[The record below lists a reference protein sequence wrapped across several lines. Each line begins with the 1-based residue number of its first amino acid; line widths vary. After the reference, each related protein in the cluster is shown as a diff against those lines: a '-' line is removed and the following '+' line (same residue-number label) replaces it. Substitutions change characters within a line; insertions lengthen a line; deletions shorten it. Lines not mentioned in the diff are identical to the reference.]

1 MHVVELPSSVVKRVG
16 LDGLTIKAALAIGFS
31 LTVSVWAFTG
41 YFFTQRMSAVESD
54 AAAIAAR
61 YMRAQEVLS
70 NIGSQILVSSVL
82 LRDALLDP
90 ESSGTERQRTKL
102 DDTYSALDHELEAYV
117 PVLDSR
123 EERAQISRLRD
134 EIRSFRITA
143 GQVLSSETYKAPGGA
158 RVALNTEVV
167 PKRES
172 IIRISEEI
180 RALNRTALIN
190 QQAIIADIHR
200 VAERRSWQW
209 LGVALAISLGIAV
222 LATAYSG
229 HLEGRLRRQQA
240 VEAQNSRHLQML
252 SAKLITAQE
261 EERQTIA
268 RELHDEVGQT
278 LTAIKLEL
286 AVAKRRLNASG
297 AAGELLDDA
306 QAIADSAL
314 HTVRDLSHLLHPALL
329 DDLGL
334 VAALGWYLESFSKRS
349 GVHTRLDQYAVEA
362 RLPADVE
369 LAAYRIVQEATTNV
383 ARHANARNCWVTL
396 RRDSGRLRITI
407 EDDGNGFDA
416 NFVEATAGRRGLGLL
431 GMRERAAQLKGTVR
445 IDTALGAG
453 TRVYVS
459 LPGRPDTRRS
469 ESDG

>member
-1 MHVVELPSSVVKRVG
+1 MVKQFT
-16 LDGLTIKAALAIGFS
+16 LDGLTIKTALAIGFS
-31 LTVSVWAFTG
+31 LTVSVWVFTG
-41 YFFTQRMSAVESD
+41 YLFTQRMSAVESD
-54 AAAIAAR
+54 LAAIATR

-70 NIGSQILVSSVL
+70 NIGSQVLNSSVL

-90 ESSGTERQRTKL
+90 DGTSTELHRTRL
-102 DDTYSALDHELEAYV
+102 HDAHIALDRELDAYV

-123 EERAQISRLRD
+123 EERAQIARLRD
-134 EIRSFRITA
+134 EIRAFRVTA
-143 GQVLSSETYKAPGGA
+143 TQVLRSETYKSPVGA
-158 RVALNTEVV
+158 RAALTEVV

-190 QQAIIADIHR
+190 QQTIIADIHR
-200 VAERRSWQW
+200 VAERRSWQL
-209 LGVALAISLGIAV
+209 LGAALAFSLGIAV
-222 LATAYSG
+222 LATVYSAR
-229 HLEGRLRRQQA
+229 LEKRLRLQQA
-240 VEAQNSRHLQML
+240 VEVQNSRHLQLL

-261 EERQTIA
+261 EERQSLA

-278 LTAIKLEL
+278 LTAIKVEL
-286 AVAKRRLNASG
+286 AVAERRLNASG
-297 AAGELLDDA
+297 AAGELLKDA
-306 QAIADSAL
+306 QAIADGAL

-334 VAALGWYLESFSKRS
+334 AAALDWYLQSFSKRCNIP
-349 GVHTRLDQYAVEA
+349 TRLEQHAMEA
-362 RLPADVE
+362 RLPPAVE

-383 ARHANARNCWVTL
+383 ARHANARHCRVTL
-396 RRDSGRLRITI
+396 RRELDRLEINI
-407 EDDGNGFDA
+407 EDDGNGFDR
-416 NFVEATAGRRGLGLL
+416 NLIEETAGRRGLGLL

-453 TRVYVS
+453 TRVNVS